1 MSVVING
8 LAILACEKFQIRA
21 LRAFQRD
28 IAPLKDLRAIKI
40 HLIGLDN
47 HSNIWLIQINNKD
60 ARYFF
65 YTLKG
70 GSCVVL
76 DAHAT
81 REGRLVWEINV
92 DSFYYVRERQANE
105 PDFAA
110 LRQKVKAVRDYKS
123 EGGDFI
129 TVQNWGHMPFKNGR
143 IPDKGIPLSLLMM
156 FNNAR
161 NKAIEGGIYRN
172 MVEYPNTFKRYAL
185 YAHAQKFNTRTGT
198 RAEIY
203 DRLKNAMGRVDATRA
218 NNAIIPKGLTPDA
231 LAELLYGWRK
241 ASKLKSA
248 TQDLMLRELL
258 THEKNEFN
266 KIYQRSVIVISLE

>member
-8 LAILACEKFQIRA
+8 LAILACEKFQIKA

-28 IAPLKDLRAIKI
+28 VSPFKDLRAIKI

-47 HSNIWLIQINNKD
+47 HSNIWLIQINNKY
-60 ARYFF
+60 ARYSF

-81 REGRLVWEINV
+81 RDGRLVWEINV
-92 DSFYYVRERQANE
+92 DLFYYDRERQANE

-123 EGGDFI
+123 DGADFI

-143 IPDKGIPLSLLMM
+143 TPDEGIPLSLLMM
-156 FNNAR
+156 FNNRR
-161 NKAIEGGIYRN
+161 NKAIDGGIYRN
-172 MVEYPNTFKRYAL
+172 MVVYPNTFKRYAL

-198 RAEIY
+198 HAEIY
-203 DRLKNAMGRVDATRA
+203 DRLKNAMGRVDATRP
-218 NNAIIPKGLTPDA
+218 NNVIIPKGLTPKE
-231 LAELLYGWRK
+231 LAGLLYGWRK
-241 ASKLKSA
+241 AASKLKSV
-248 TQDLMLRELL
+248 QDLMLRELL
-258 THEKNEFN
+258 THEKNELN
-266 KIYQRSVIVISLE
+266 KIYQRSVIVLT